1 MSEPIVRVPWPIR
14 EDGGSDA
21 SLNREWL
28 VTNGL
33 GGYASGTLVGII
45 TRRYHGYLVAALP
58 APFGRVMMFNDLV
71 ERVEFP
77 SGKLYQLGGEE
88 RAGVPL
94 KMEAAEHLAEF
105 GVLADGSR

>member
-1 MSEPIVRVPWPIR
+1 MNDPIIKVPWPAR
-14 EDGGSDA
+14 AAQAAESG
-21 SLNREWL
+21 LNHEWL
-28 VTNGL
+28 LANGL
-33 GGYASGTLVGII
+33 GGYASGTLLGII

-77 SGKLYQLGGEE
+77 GGKVYQLGGEE

-94 KMEAAEHLAEF
+94 KLESSEY
-105 GVLADGSR
+105 VS